1 MYMWESGIIQDNEGL
16 FTTIYIMVIHTV
28 IDLACGKSV
37 IISSAE
43 ILCEALWLSVD
54 PYMR

>member
-16 FTTIYIMVIHTV
+16 FTTVYIMVIHTV